1 MYNSKSVQ
9 LHLYKATEA
18 QQPAETSTSDED
30 VELDNLATSL
40 VEETLSIVMAEHLAT
55 VHNNEA
61 HHPTAVNPLTPSL
74 NDSLQLTSA
83 KHLRSSQKLDTST
96 CQTSQLAVKS
106 TNDEDVQLKKRAA
119 TFVQDILATA
129 VAKCQAIEQDENNT
143 DHKATEAQQ
152 PAETSTSDEDVEL
165 DNLATSLVEE
175 TLSIVMAEQLATVHN
190 NEAHHPTAG
199 NSLTLGLNGSLQL
212 TSAKHLRSTQKL
224 DTSTFETS
232 QFAVKS
238 NNNEDVQLK
247 QRVATFI
254 QDVLA
259 TAVAKYQAIEQDEN
273 NTDHLTTYTCTDR
286 WSEYGDT
293 FFRLKGN
300 TMAGGHFA
308 SDCKSIQEQNDEM
321 DEAFYKYEVESDY
334 DWIDMGPSDPSDE
347 EPDAWVRQR
356 AIAQRLAAKAA
367 RRSLNINP
375 GKPTEASIC
384 DDDEELNNHPTAVN
398 SLTLGLND
406 SLQLTSTKHLR
417 STLKLDTST
426 CQTSQLAVMFTNDED
441 VHLKQ
446 QAATFVQNVLSTAV
460 AKCQDE
466 NNTDHKATEA
476 QQKTAAEQTTAE
488 KQTTAASISE
498 EDEEL
503 DKLSNSVVQDVLSK
517 VAENLATTNLLT
529 EKQQTTD
536 AQQPPESA
544 YTDTVE
550 KDQRKDLTTD
560 TCTEY
565 GDPFFGIK
573 GDTAMAGGQ
582 FASDCKSI
590 QEQNDEMDEAFYK
603 YGVESDYD
611 WIDMGPTDPSDEEP
625 DAWVRQRAIAQR
637 LAAKAAMKSSN
648 INPDQHELQDVDNDE
663 ETNCR
668 PIVVDMTSLADITAD
683 DDSNLTDH
691 DATIDQ
697 YNY

>member
-1 MYNSKSVQ
+1 
-9 LHLYKATEA
+9 
-18 QQPAETSTSDED
+18 
-30 VELDNLATSL
+30 
-40 VEETLSIVMAEHLAT
+40 
-55 VHNNEA
+55 
-61 HHPTAVNPLTPSL
+61 
-74 NDSLQLTSA
+74 
-83 KHLRSSQKLDTST
+83 
-96 CQTSQLAVKS
+96 
-106 TNDEDVQLKKRAA
+106 
-119 TFVQDILATA
+119 
-129 VAKCQAIEQDENNT
+129 
-143 DHKATEAQQ
+143 
-152 PAETSTSDEDVEL
+152 
-165 DNLATSLVEE
+165 
-175 TLSIVMAEQLATVHN
+175 
-190 NEAHHPTAG
+190 
-199 NSLTLGLNGSLQL
+199 
-212 TSAKHLRSTQKL
+212 
-224 DTSTFETS
+224 
-232 QFAVKS
+232 
-238 NNNEDVQLK
+238 
-247 QRVATFI
+247 
-254 QDVLA
+254 
-259 TAVAKYQAIEQDEN
+259 
-273 NTDHLTTYTCTDR
+273 
-286 WSEYGDT
+286 
-293 FFRLKGN
+293 
-300 TMAGGHFA
+300 
-308 SDCKSIQEQNDEM
+308 
-321 DEAFYKYEVESDY
+321 
-334 DWIDMGPSDPSDE
+334 
-347 EPDAWVRQR
+347 
-356 AIAQRLAAKAA
+356 
-367 RRSLNINP
+367 
-375 GKPTEASIC
+375 
-384 DDDEELNNHPTAVN
+384 
-398 SLTLGLND
+398 
-406 SLQLTSTKHLR
+406 
-417 STLKLDTST
+417 
-426 CQTSQLAVMFTNDED
+426 MFTNDED

-476 QQKTAAEQTTAE
+476 QQNTAAQQTTAE

-517 VAENLATTNLLT
+517 VAENLATANLLT
-529 EKQQTTD
+529 EE
-536 AQQPPESA
+536 QQPPESA

-603 YGVESDYD
+603 YGMESDYD

-668 PIVVDMTSLADITAD
+668 PIVVDMTSLADMTAD
-683 DDSNLTDH
+683 DDPNLTYH

>member
-1 MYNSKSVQ
+1 
-9 LHLYKATEA
+9 
-18 QQPAETSTSDED
+18 
-30 VELDNLATSL
+30 
-40 VEETLSIVMAEHLAT
+40 
-55 VHNNEA
+55 
-61 HHPTAVNPLTPSL
+61 
-74 NDSLQLTSA
+74 
-83 KHLRSSQKLDTST
+83 
-96 CQTSQLAVKS
+96 
-106 TNDEDVQLKKRAA
+106 
-119 TFVQDILATA
+119 
-129 VAKCQAIEQDENNT
+129 
-143 DHKATEAQQ
+143 
-152 PAETSTSDEDVEL
+152 
-165 DNLATSLVEE
+165 
-175 TLSIVMAEQLATVHN
+175 
-190 NEAHHPTAG
+190 
-199 NSLTLGLNGSLQL
+199 
-212 TSAKHLRSTQKL
+212 
-224 DTSTFETS
+224 
-232 QFAVKS
+232 
-238 NNNEDVQLK
+238 
-247 QRVATFI
+247 
-254 QDVLA
+254 
-259 TAVAKYQAIEQDEN
+259 
-273 NTDHLTTYTCTDR
+273 
-286 WSEYGDT
+286 
-293 FFRLKGN
+293 
-300 TMAGGHFA
+300 MAGGHFA

-321 DEAFYKYEVESDY
+321 DEAFYKYGVESDY

-367 RRSLNINP
+367 RRSLNINT

-398 SLTLGLND
+398 SLTPGLND
-406 SLQLTSTKHLR
+406 SLQLTSAKHLR

-426 CQTSQLAVMFTNDED
+426 CQTSQLAVMSTIDED

-446 QAATFVQNVLSTAV
+446 QAATFVQDVLSTAV

-476 QQKTAAEQTTAE
+476 QQKTAAQQTTAE

-517 VAENLATTNLLT
+517 VAENLATANLLT

-550 KDQRKDLTTD
+550 KDQRKDLTTN

-573 GDTAMAGGQ
+573 GDTAKAGGQ

-603 YGVESDYD
+603 YEVESDYD

-648 INPDQHELQDVDNDE
+648 FNPDQHELQDVDNDE

-668 PIVVDMTSLADITAD
+668 PIVVDMTSLADMTAD
-683 DDSNLTDH
+683 DDPNLTYH